1 MSTWQARRYYSSD
14 EQSQIIAKLIQK
26 SILAAAETTKVQDD
40 LIQLGD
46 LSDSSLNMTEFFAAK
61 VASAFTVW
69 KLPIEPD
76 NSQCR
81 LWLHATN
88 CCMLSDLSDFGALAK
103 FYGRYPKLVLGYDDG
118 VTGNVMNPYIDG
130 VTNYL
135 RVSDNPNIRLNNIVA
150 TRAGIT
156 IFFRGYTTSLSLSLD
171 GSKRFFFSKI
181 DDDLVT
187 YGYEAF
193 ADPAGVI
200 YFVVRQNGID
210 YKNKTASPALTQQR
224 DYSDFDSA
232 DYKAVDFYTIA
243 QPVYFQGDL
252 IDDYVFTFKFSDHSM
267 QIFKNGVSLT
277 LASAS
282 AEPAVFPPAISN
294 PPPLNNANLLTVTM
308 TASGGTNVAF
318 SNDAN
323 LTTRWE
329 QLSLP
334 AFLVAD
340 MGQIKTVG
348 YVQIAWY
355 RGSLGRIQTF
365 QILVSDDNVTYVS
378 VFTGQGLGTDVLQ
391 RYNFPDV
398 TGRYVKL
405 LITANSEGASAS
417 VYEFQVWGF
426 DPITVV
432 YPIDT
437 LYSVPITGGDYI
449 ELYSTP
455 ASSSTDP
462 VFGVTGANS
471 TDVQLRVDS
480 GKTANYTISGS
491 GTGIK
496 LMAAGTQTLVYNPT
510 GTLGNSPTSLCGATG
525 GGSSNAGCQ
534 AGTGSVLIGKVL
546 TGMGFYLKR
555 IGSPTGTIQGG
566 IAKAAGGSILST
578 NTIDVSTIPAAWTN
592 YWFDFGSNVYAM
604 VLNDFIG
611 VSYTGGDLSD
621 RIDVTGLTPASGG
634 SSDSTKTYGYYYY
647 NGGAGGTGAGY
658 SLINGSTANDFYMSL
673 YTGQGVQTHIVAEY
687 INSTSSI
694 FYNKVINQVA
704 VKMNKQGTPSGSIF
718 CRIRKAGG
726 TTIAADATIDSTTLT
741 TSFVAYN
748 FNFAANAYV
757 MAIND
762 QIEVQFDGVAG
773 ANWVNVQF
781 DTSGYDSTNSILRL
795 QDTSSTWTTDT
806 AKDLAAVFLSNNPS
820 PIVAAGEYI
829 DDNISVL
836 FNQTIVKATFKLA
849 KVGAPTGNIVAYIL
863 LSGGTSVQSTTT
875 IAASSL
881 PVSTGSNYAATD
893 FLFSANAHVGA
904 VGDTIY
910 VYFNGGDPSNYVVVQ
925 REVGSASGD
934 SVHTTMRTQI
944 GSGAWTNTTTDDV
957 ACTFYVSTIIPA
969 STLNRVVMN
978 CAGDFGT
985 FVNHVMNDYT
995 FYLRK
1000 LGVPT
1005 GTIFFRIRDINDAIV
1020 QELGTFNAAT
1030 LTTTGNTTINF
1041 VNIATF
1047 THRMVK
1053 GDKICVE
1060 YTSITG
1066 VSTDRVRVQQND
1078 RTWFGDPDTNE
1089 QSYNNI
1095 SYSTVSNRVF
1105 SGIYKEGGQTV
1116 IFQAIDLQSQ
1126 DITIQPGYSHDL
1138 FLFGCLEFEQ
1148 QAQVWTLKQGF
1159 WKGIFSQFRIYYD
1172 LLTLAQIQ
1180 NLYANKISISNINY
1194 GEVLTGGDIMNLQ
1207 P

>member
-46 LSDSSLNMTEFFAAK
+46 LSDSSLNMTEFIAAK
-61 VASAFTVW
+61 LASAFTVW

-118 VTGNVMNPYIDG
+118 VTGNVMNPYMDG
-130 VTNYL
+130 ITNYL
-135 RVSDNPNIRLNNIVA
+135 RISDNPNIRLNNIVA

-156 IFFRGYTTSLSLSLD
+156 IFFRAYTTSLSLSLD

-232 DYKAVDFYTIA
+232 DYKAVDFYTTA
-243 QPVYFQGDL
+243 QPVYSPMDL
-252 IDDYVFTFKFSDHSM
+252 VDDYVFTFKFSDHSM

-282 AEPAVFPPAISN
+282 AEPSVFPPAISN

-334 AFLVAD
+334 AYLVAD

-365 QILVSDDNVTYVS
+365 QILISDDNVTYVS
-378 VFTGQGLGTDVLQ
+378 VFSGQGLGTDVLQ
-391 RYNFPDV
+391 RYDFPDA

-432 YPIDT
+432 YAIDT

-449 ELYSTP
+449 DLYSTP
-455 ASSSTDP
+455 VGSSTDP
-462 VFGVTGANS
+462 IFGVTGTTS
-471 TDVQLRVDS
+471 TDTQIKYSALIVTAYSATAGTSTIVQLDGTTNDVGGAYAVVDGSVLNGKVVYRITMYLWRV
-480 GKTANYTISGS
+480 GSGS
-491 GTGIK
+491 GTVKGF
-496 LMAAGTQTLVYNPT
+496 LR
-510 GTLGNSPTSLCGATG
+510 GAD
-525 GGSSNAGCQ
+525 
-534 AGTGSVLIGKVL
+534 
-546 TGMGFYLKR
+546 GF
-555 IGSPTGTIQGG
+555 T
-566 IAKAAGGSILST
+566 
-578 NTIDVSTIPAAWTN
+578 
-592 YWFDFGSNVYAM
+592 
-604 VLNDFIG
+604 FI
-611 VSYTGGDLSD
+611 Y
-621 RIDVTGLTPASGG
+621 
-634 SSDSTKTYGYYYY
+634 
-647 NGGAGGTGAGY
+647 
-658 SLINGSTANDFYMSL
+658 
-673 YTGQGVQTHIVAEY
+673 
-687 INSTSSI
+687 
-694 FYNKVINQVA
+694 
-704 VKMNKQGTPSGSIF
+704 
-718 CRIRKAGG
+718 
-726 TTIAADATIDSTTLT
+726 
-741 TSFVAYN
+741 
-748 FNFAANAYV
+748 
-757 MAIND
+757 
-762 QIEVQFDGVAG
+762 
-773 ANWVNVQF
+773 
-781 DTSGYDSTNSILRL
+781 STNSI
-795 QDTSSTWTTDT
+795 SVGS
-806 AKDLAAVFLSNNPS
+806 
-820 PIVAAGEYI
+820 IVAGAYNPYIFTFSDNVFVSHNAGFLAGIQCQSFTGGVKVNIEAYGPPSAGTSDSTNTCAAYGTPSSLNYITGHTDWDMHMIVETVTGNQNPICSAGEYI
-829 DDNISVL
+829 ADNTSVL
-836 FNQTIVKATFKLA
+836 FGKIIVKVTFKLA
-849 KVGAPTGNIVAYIL
+849 KVGAPTGNITCFIL
-863 LSGGTSVQSTTT
+863 LAGGSSVTSTTT
-875 IAASSL
+875 ISAASL
-881 PVSTGSNYAATD
+881 PVSTGSNYVATD

-904 VGDTIY
+904 TGDTIY
-910 VYFNGGDPSNYVVVQ
+910 VFFNGGDPSNYVVVQ

-934 SVHTTMRTQI
+934 GVHTTLATQTKDTT
-944 GSGAWTNTTTDDV
+944 WTYTTTDDS
-957 ACTFYVSTIIPA
+957 ACTIYVTNIIPA
-969 STLNRVVMN
+969 STQNRVAMN

-985 FVNHVMNDYT
+985 FVNHVINDFT
-995 FYLRK
+995 FYLKK

-1005 GTIFFRIRDINDAIV
+1005 GTIYFRIRDINDAIV
-1020 QELGTFNAAT
+1020 QDLGNFSAAS
-1030 LTTTGNTTINF
+1030 LTTSNTTIHF

-1047 THRMVK
+1047 LHRMVK

-1060 YTSITG
+1060 YTSVTG
-1066 VSTDRVRVQQND
+1066 VSTDRVQVQQND

-1105 SGIYKEGGQTV
+1105 AGIYKEGGQTV

-1126 DITIQPGYSHDL
+1126 DITVQPGYSHDL
-1138 FLFGCLEFEQ
+1138 FLFACLEFEQ
-1148 QAQVWTLKQGF
+1148 LSQTWTLKQGF

-1172 LLTLAQIQ
+1172 LLTLTQIQ
-1180 NLYANKISISNINY
+1180 NLYANKISISNISY
-1194 GEVLTGGDIMNLQ
+1194 GQVLTGGDIMNLQ

>member
-26 SILAAAETTKVQDD
+26 NILAAAETTKVQDD

-46 LSDSSLNMTEFFAAK
+46 LSDSSLNMTEFIGAK
-61 VASAFTVW
+61 LASAFTVW

-118 VTGNVMNPYIDG
+118 VTGNVLNPYLDG
-130 VTNYL
+130 ITNYL
-135 RVSDNPNIRLNNIVA
+135 RITDNPNIRLNNIVA

-156 IFFRGYTTSLSLSLD
+156 IFLRAYTTSLSLSLD

-200 YFVVRQNGID
+200 YFIVRQNGID
-210 YKNKTASPALTQQR
+210 YKNKTASPALTPQR

-232 DYKAVDFYTIA
+232 DYKAVDFYTTA

-252 IDDYVFTFKFSDHSM
+252 VDDYVFTFKFSDHSM

-308 TASGGTNVAF
+308 TASGGTNVSF

-334 AFLVAD
+334 AYLVAD

-348 YVQIAWY
+348 YVQVAWY

-365 QILVSDDNVTYVS
+365 QILISDDNVTYVS

-391 RYNFPDV
+391 RYDFPDV

-455 ASSSTDP
+455 QSSSTDP
-462 VFGVTGANS
+462 VFGVVGTNS
-471 TDVQLRVDS
+471 TDVQLRNDS
-480 GKTANYTISGS
+480 GKTTVYNLSGAGSLGLALHAAQGLTAIFSATGSPEVFPLKMYNGS
-491 GTGIK
+491 GGITNIAT
-496 LMAAGTQTLVYNPT
+496 MAA
-510 GTLGNSPTSLCGATG
+510 SATS
-525 GGSSNAGCQ
+525 
-534 AGTGSVLIGKVL
+534 VL
-546 TGMGFYLKR
+546 TGKTIAQIKIRLKR
-555 IGSPTGTIQGG
+555 V
-566 IAKAAGGSILST
+566 GSISGQIYGHIWDNAGNQKYSSQTTLLASSVT
-578 NTIDVSTIPAAWTN
+578 TSAADYT
-592 YWFDFGSNVYAM
+592 FDFSGSAPIVNG
-604 VLNDFIG
+604 DFIG
-611 VSYTGGDLSD
+611 IQSGAGDASNYIVPSALQ
-621 RIDVTGLTPASGG
+621 PASGG
-634 SSDSTKTYGYYYY
+634 INDGTKSYAVYA
-647 NGGAGGTGAGY
+647 NLSGTWFPAL
-658 SLINGSTANDFYMSL
+658 SVNDDWYMSISS
-673 YTGQGVQTHIVAEY
+673 GGGIPDHIIAEY
-687 INSTSSI
+687 VATTSSV
-694 FYNKVINQVA
+694 FYNKAITQVT
-704 VKMNKQGTPSGSIF
+704 VKMKVTGTVSSGSIF
-718 CRIRKAGG
+718 CRIREAGG
-726 TTIAADATIDSTTLT
+726 TTIAADATIAASTLT
-741 TSFVAYN
+741 TSFVAYT
-748 FNFAANAYV
+748 FNFTNNAYV

-762 QIEVQFDGVAG
+762 QIEVQFDGG
-773 ANWVNVQF
+773 DNANYISVQY
-781 DTSGYDSTNSILRL
+781 DNTSGYDGTNSAVKY
-795 QDTSSTWTTDT
+795 QDTNNVWYSDT
-806 AKDLAAVFLSNNPS
+806 ASDIVGTMLINNAP
-820 PIVAAGEYI
+820 PIVSAGEYI
-829 DDNISVL
+829 DDNTSVL
-836 FNQTIVKATFKLA
+836 FGKTIIKITMKLA

-863 LSGGTSVQSTTT
+863 LSGGSYVQSTTT
-875 IAASSL
+875 IAASTL

-910 VYFNGGDPSNYVVVQ
+910 VYYNGGDTSNYVVVQ
-925 REVGSASGD
+925 REVGSVSGD
-934 SVHTTMRTQI
+934 SVHTTMRTQLL
-944 GSGAWTNTTTDDV
+944 SGAWTNTTTDDV

-969 STLNRVVMN
+969 STLNRAVMN

-1005 GTIFFRIRDINDAIV
+1005 GTIYFRIRDINDAIV

-1041 VNIATF
+1041 VNIVTF

-1060 YTSITG
+1060 YTSVTG

-1095 SYSTVSNRVF
+1095 SYSTVSNRIF
-1105 SGIYKEGGQTV
+1105 AGIYKEGGQTV
-1116 IFQAIDLQSQ
+1116 IFQEIDLPSQ
-1126 DITIQPGYSHDL
+1126 DVTVQPGYSHDL

-1148 QAQVWTLKQGF
+1148 SAQVWTLRQGF

-1172 LLTLAQIQ
+1172 LLTLTQIQ
-1180 NLYANKISISNINY
+1180 NLYANKISISNISY
-1194 GEVLTGGDIMNLQ
+1194 GQVLTGGDIMNLQ